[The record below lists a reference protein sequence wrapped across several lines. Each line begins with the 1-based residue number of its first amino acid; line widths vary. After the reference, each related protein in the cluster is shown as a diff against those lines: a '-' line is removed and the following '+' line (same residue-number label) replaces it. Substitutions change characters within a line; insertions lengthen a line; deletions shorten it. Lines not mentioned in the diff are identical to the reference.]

1 MGIKKE
7 NLIMP
12 TLQIRDMTAQDER
25 FVASCT
31 HVSETEEWDASRQR
45 RIPWLRQMQE
55 QGMRVKVALLDGQ
68 HAGFLYLLPIEIAPA
83 GPVGKDLSAI
93 QCLAVRDELKD
104 HGVGH
109 ALIAA
114 AEEEARRQGR
124 KGIVVT
130 AFYHDFW
137 FMPAPFF
144 EGCGFTVA
152 RHKGKA
158 AILWK
163 TFDDQAETPAFME
176 PRYRFAPVEGAVAI
190 DLFWSRSCLTTD
202 TEAQRVR
209 EVAAEF
215 GDAVLLREYCA
226 DDPAVRARYGIY
238 RAIYIDGQEVGW
250 GYEAPRDG
258 LREAIRKAMG

>member
-1 MGIKKE
+1 MSSI
-7 NLIMP
+7 
-12 TLQIRDMTAQDER
+12 QIREMTAHDER

-31 HVSETEEWDASRQR
+31 HVGETEEWDASCRR
-45 RIPWLRQMQE
+45 RIPWLREMVE
-55 QGMRVKVALLDGQ
+55 QGMRVKVALLDGE

-83 GPVGKDLSAI
+83 GPVGRDLSVI
-93 QCLAVRDELKD
+93 QCLAVKNELKG

-114 AEEEARRQGR
+114 AEEEAQKQGR

-130 AFYHDFW
+130 GFYHDFW

-144 EGCGFTVA
+144 EECGFTVA
-152 RHKGKA
+152 ARRGNA
-158 AILWK
+158 ALLWK
-163 TFDDQAETPAFME
+163 TFDDRAQPPLFMVR
-176 PRYRFAPVEGAVAI
+176 RYRWTPVEGAVVI

-215 GDAVLLREYCA
+215 GDAVLLREHCA

-238 RAIYIDGQEVGW
+238 RAIYIDGQEIGW

-258 LREAIRKAMG
+258 LRAAIREAMGLRRNDS

>member
-1 MGIKKE
+1 MSV
-7 NLIMP
+7 
-12 TLQIRDMTAQDER
+12 LQIIDMRPEDER

-31 HVSETEEWDASRQR
+31 HVGETEEWDASCRR
-45 RIPWLRQMQE
+45 RIPWLREMRA
-55 QGMRVKVALLDGQ
+55 QGVRVKVALLDGQ

-83 GPVGKDLSAI
+83 GPAGADLSVI
-93 QCLAVRDELKD
+93 QCLTVVNRLKG
-104 HGVGH
+104 HGTGH
-109 ALIAA
+109 ALVAA
-114 AEEEARRQGR
+114 AEKEARRQDR

-144 EGCGFTVA
+144 EECGFSVVRRRGET
-152 RHKGKA
+152 

-163 TFDDQAETPAFME
+163 AFDETAQPPQFLE
-176 PRYRFAPVEGAVAI
+176 RHYQFSPVACKVAI

-215 GDAVLLREYCA
+215 GDAVVLREYCA
-226 DDPAVRARYGIY
+226 DDPDVRARYGIY
-238 RAIYIDGQEVGW
+238 RAILIEGQEVGW
-250 GYEAPRDG
+250 GYEAPKEG
-258 LREAIRKAMG
+258 LREAIRAAM

>member
-1 MGIKKE
+1 MT
-7 NLIMP
+7 LS
-12 TLQIRDMTAQDER
+12 LQIVDLRPQDER

-31 HVSETEEWDASRQR
+31 HVGETDEWDASCRR
-45 RIPWLRQMQE
+45 RIPWLREMVA

-83 GPVGKDLSAI
+83 GPVGVDLSVI
-93 QCLAVRDELKD
+93 QCLAVRNRLKG
-104 HGVGH
+104 HGTGH
-109 ALIAA
+109 ALVASA
-114 AEEEARRQGR
+114 GEEARRQGR

-144 EGCGFTVA
+144 EDCGFIVA
-152 RHKGKA
+152 RREGKT

-163 TFDDQAETPAFME
+163 TFDETAEAPRFVE
-176 PRYRFAPVEGAVAI
+176 RRYRFTPVEGKVAI

-215 GDAVLLREYCA
+215 GDAVVLRAYCA
-226 DDPAVRARYGIY
+226 DDPDVRARYGIY
-238 RAIYIDGQEVGW
+238 RAIFIDGQEVGW
-250 GYEAPRDG
+250 GYEAPKEG
-258 LREAIRKAMG
+258 LREAISAAI